1 MRRHRSERAERGE
14 GRGASE
20 PPPPPPPAPPQG
32 AEASHRERN
41 GDRPAQQ
48 RQAGRRDVRASGAQ
62 FERSSAREVRERW
75 ARRRRLGHS
84 TRRRRRRHRRRR
96 RRAKRR
102 ESGRVRVAPKVACEV
117 RVAVRGR
124 GAVWEAVRDRVER
137 LHERPLWRLSDLHV
151 PAEVVVLRHVGS
163 GVHLQRPEK
172 VAKRGCEGGEEGVD
186 EALAHLEA
194 HLVDGKGPL
203 ADDHWMVPGV
213 LQEAAAK
220 GASRLHHRLVWRR
233 LRQPVKGRVQVQVD
247 EDVVEL
253 RLAQLRHPPP
263 QVKPVEDAKN
273 DRDVGAPAPHEG
285 VSSLVVLDEQWP
297 HLVLAR
303 RRTEIAGLVEQL
315 DAPQRVVVA
324 EALHQGRDDQQRVV
338 DRVLVPLRNPV
349 AAGVVLSILPAR
361 PAVQVQQHGHAAIGR
376 PVERLADRRHRHLGR
391 RRKGRPR
398 LGRARVGQL
407 RRVQH
412 VPPPERHPHGVDA
425 VRRHP
430 VEVGLRHEG
439 RQVLLHDAAAL
450 CGADVLGVLA
460 ERLVRHDR
468 VIVLRDQPRAEVD
481 ALERL
486 HRLHRKLGGPQA
498 ARLRLASIVRHAEGA
513 RLRVDDNQPRPS
525 HPVVRAVDA
534 KPAGRA
540 QPHSRELDAADPAAR
555 SVWRRARRQHLC
567 AQRRRVAR
575 PEGARRQR
583 ADVDAVR
590 KIAPGR
596 VPREEVVEEGRA
608 PRDGDEAA
616 ALARAVE
623 QLPPR
628 VVGALQPPLLG
639 ELRDGLPQRARE
651 EVLLLLGL
659 RPPLPHAVVEER
671 LAGVVQLERAAV

>member
-1 MRRHRSERAERGE
+1 MVRGRGVDVRMNGHERGASDRAVCRHRTEGRGAAVVGFAAVRGRGDRVVERGDGRALDGAAMRRHRSERAERGE

-151 PAEVVVLRHVGS
+151 PAEVVVLRHVGC

-315 DAPQRVVVA
+315 DAPQRGVLAHLV
-324 EALHQGRDDQQRVV
+324 HQPSQHGERIV
-338 DRVLVPLRNPV
+338 DRVAVPLG
-349 AAGVVLSILPAR
+349 AAGT
-361 PAVQVQQHGHAAIGR
+361 
-376 PVERLADRRHRHLGR
+376 
-391 RRKGRPR
+391 
-398 LGRARVGQL
+398 ARV
-407 RRVQH
+407 
-412 VPPPERHPHGVDA
+412 
-425 VRRHP
+425 
-430 VEVGLRHEG
+430 
-439 RQVLLHDAAAL
+439 LLPIL
-450 CGADVLGVLA
+450 
-460 ERLVRHDR
+460 
-468 VIVLRDQPRAEVD
+468 
-481 ALERL
+481 
-486 HRLHRKLGGPQA
+486 
-498 ARLRLASIVRHAEGA
+498 
-513 RLRVDDNQPRPS
+513 
-525 HPVVRAVDA
+525 
-534 KPAGRA
+534 PAGRA
-540 QPHSRELDAADPAAR
+540 VQIEEHDDPPRLGPVEKAPDGAEGGSWARRHLTPCGAAAR
-555 SVWRRARRQHLC
+555 VRQFVRA
-567 AQRRRVAR
+567 
-575 PEGARRQR
+575 E
-583 ADVDAVR
+583 DV
-590 KIAPGR
+590 
-596 VPREEVVEEGRA
+596 
-608 PRDGDEAA
+608 
-616 ALARAVE
+616 
-623 QLPPR
+623 PP
-628 VVGALQPPLLG
+628 A
-639 ELRDGLPQRARE
+639 
-651 EVLLLLGL
+651 
-659 RPPLPHAVVEER
+659 ER
-671 LAGVVQLERAAV
+671 